1 MGRPGPGK
9 PFKKGDDAR
18 RSLVGPP
25 QMRTKMQGRPPL
37 PAKSLKRQIVE
48 FATEGDVPRALQAFK
63 RIFDLTQSDNEKVA
77 LDASV
82 RFIEIVC
89 GRNIVVSGAGGP
101 NVIFQLIAGLQADAA
116 RKQQR
121 PERDIVAEINS
132 KPVPTAPAQE
142 AAPE

>member
-1 MGRPGPGK
+1 
-9 PFKKGDDAR
+9 
-18 RSLVGPP
+18 
-25 QMRTKMQGRPPL
+25 MRTKMQGRPPL